1 MTLNTVLVPV
11 FPLPAPIQNV
21 VMICYYAAAAA
32 AAAAVRLA
40 VARVEGVLKGKERNG
55 ALLLTCLPA
64 EGIGKLASMTRHYVQ
79 VL

>member
-21 VMICYYAAAAA
+21 VMICYYAA

>member
-21 VMICYYAAAAA
+21 VMICYYAAA